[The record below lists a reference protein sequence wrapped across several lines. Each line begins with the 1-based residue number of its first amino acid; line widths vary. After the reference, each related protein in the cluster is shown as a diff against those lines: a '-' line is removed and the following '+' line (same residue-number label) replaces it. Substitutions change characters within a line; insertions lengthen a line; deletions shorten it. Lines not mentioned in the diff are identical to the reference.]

1 MEDSYIIA
9 KTLAK
14 EVIIIKSSWVIK
26 KNSKEIKNGDAI
38 ISFYSKD
45 IMAKKKSIPKNK
57 KAAVKVGNL
66 TQGYFKSVVI
76 KVLGKL
82 YFDNY
87 CFHI

>member
-26 KNSKEIKNGDAI
+26 KNSKEIKNGDTI

-45 IMAKKKSIPKNK
+45 IMAKKKASQKIK
-57 KAAVKVGNL
+57 KL
-66 TQGYFKSVVI
+66 R
-76 KVLGKL
+76 LR
-82 YFDNY
+82 
-87 CFHI
+87 